1 MSMGSRILEARTR
14 KGLTQESLAE
24 KIGVTKGAIANYEN
38 SVSFPKVDILFK
50 LFEAL
55 DVDANFLYQDYA
67 TFADNSQLNEEELA
81 LLSDF
86 RSISE
91 NGKRMLRVV
100 LNEELRRSDE
110 DACHDPGP
118 VSMVVYNFPA
128 SAGIPLYAEDDSYE
142 RLDFPASKV
151 PNGADF
157 GIRITGDSMEPTI
170 PAGSIVFV
178 RKTGEL
184 RSGDIGIFM
193 LDDEAVC
200 KRFSMDQR
208 GFVLLSDN
216 PDYQEIVIKDFQR
229 FAITGKVLGYK

>member
-50 LFEAL
+50 LFDAL

-67 TFADNSQLNEEELA
+67 TFADNSQLGEEELA
-81 LLSDF
+81 ILSDY

-91 NGKRMLRVV
+91 SGRRLIRVV
-100 LNEELRRSDE
+100 LNEELRRAHE
-110 DACHDPGP
+110 DVGHNPGP

-128 SAGIPLYAEDDSYE
+128 AAGIPLYVEDDSYE
-142 RLDFPASKV
+142 RIEFSSSKV
-151 PNGADF
+151 PKGADF
-157 GIRITGDSMEPTI
+157 GIRISGDSMEPTI
-170 PAGSIVFV
+170 QAGSVVFV
-178 RKTGEL
+178 RKTAEL
-184 RSGDIGIFM
+184 RPGEIGIFM

-200 KRFSMDQR
+200 KRYSADKR
-208 GFVLLSDN
+208 GFLLISDN
-216 PDYQEIVIKDFQR
+216 EAYEDVSVKGHQR
-229 FAITGKVLGYK
+229 FAIIGKVLGYK

>member
-50 LFEAL
+50 LFDAL

-67 TFADNSQLNEEELA
+67 TFADNSQLGEEELA
-81 LLSDF
+81 ILSDY

-91 NGKRMLRVV
+91 SGRRLIGVV
-100 LNEELRRSDE
+100 LNEELRRAHE
-110 DACHDPGP
+110 DVGHNPGP

-128 SAGIPLYAEDDSYE
+128 AAGIPLYVEDDSYE
-142 RLDFPASKV
+142 RIEFSSSKV
-151 PNGADF
+151 PKGADF
-157 GIRITGDSMEPTI
+157 GIRVSGDSMEPTI
-170 PAGSIVFV
+170 EAGAIVFV
-178 RKTGEL
+178 RKTAEL
-184 RSGDIGIFM
+184 RPGEIGIFM

-200 KRFSMDQR
+200 KRFSADNN
-208 GFVLLSDN
+208 GFLLVSDN
-216 PDYQEIVIKDFQR
+216 EAYEDVAVKGHQR
-229 FAITGKVLGYK
+229 FAIIGKVLGYK